1 MKKYIVGLSLVLL
14 GAGLAGCGSTNGEST
29 SASTDKAATSST
41 VKEAKTM
48 EVQDSNGKVTVPKNP
63 EKVVVFDN
71 GSLDTLDALGVGD
84 KVVGAATDNLP
95 EYLADYK
102 KVDSAGGI
110 KEPDLEK
117 INQMKP
123 DLIIISGRQSDFL
136 DQLKEI
142 APTMYLAVDT
152 SDTWNSIKQNVE
164 TLGKIFG
171 KEKAAKEQLAELET
185 SIKETK
191 TKAEESKDKALTVL
205 VNEGQLSTYG
215 KDSRFGIV
223 YDTFGFA
230 QADDAIKASTHG
242 QSVSYEYV
250 LDKNPDVLFVVD
262 RTKAIGGDDSNNN
275 VADNELVAQT
285 TAGKN
290 KKVISLQ
297 PDVWY
302 LSGGGLESVKMM
314 LEDVNKVFE

>member
-1 MKKYIVGLSLVLL
+1 MKKYIVGLSMVLL
-14 GAGLAGCGSTNGEST
+14 SLGLVGCGSTNNEGSSDST
-29 SASTDKAATSST
+29 GKAATSST
-41 VKEAKTM
+41 AKEETR
-48 EVQDSNGKVTVPKNP
+48 EVNDSNGKVTVPKKP
-63 EKVVVFDN
+63 KKVVVFDN

-95 EYLADYK
+95 AYLDDYK

-136 DQLKEI
+136 EQLKEI

-171 KEKAAKEQLAELET
+171 KEKAAEKQLVALET

-191 TKAEESKDKALTVL
+191 EKAVESKDKALTVL

-230 QADDAIKASTHG
+230 EADDAIKASTHG

-285 TAGKN
+285 TAGKD

-314 LEDVNKVFE
+314 LEDVNQAFE

>member
-1 MKKYIVGLSLVLL
+1 MKKYIVGLSMVLL
-14 GAGLAGCGSTNGEST
+14 SLGLVGCGSTNNEGSSDST
-29 SASTDKAATSST
+29 GKAATSST
-41 VKEAKTM
+41 AKEETL
-48 EVQDSNGKVTVPKNP
+48 EVNDSNGKVTVPKNP
-63 EKVVVFDN
+63 KKVVVFDN

-95 EYLADYK
+95 AYLDDYK

-136 DQLKEI
+136 EQLKEI

-171 KEKAAKEQLAELET
+171 KEKAAEKQLAALEI

-191 TKAEESKDKALTVL
+191 EKAVESKDKALTVL

-230 QADDAIKASTHG
+230 EADDAIKASTHG

-285 TAGKN
+285 TAGKD

-314 LEDVNKVFE
+314 LEDVSQAFE

>member
-1 MKKYIVGLSLVLL
+1 MKKYIVGLSMVLL
-14 GAGLAGCGSTNGEST
+14 SLGLVGCGSTNNEGSSDST
-29 SASTDKAATSST
+29 GKVATSST
-41 VKEAKTM
+41 AKEETL
-48 EVQDSNGKVTVPKNP
+48 EVNDSNGKVTVPKNP
-63 EKVVVFDN
+63 KKVVVFDN

-95 EYLADYK
+95 AYLDDYK

-136 DQLKEI
+136 EQLKEI

-171 KEKAAKEQLAELET
+171 KEKAAEKQLAALET

-191 TKAEESKDKALTVL
+191 EKAVESKDKALTVL

-230 QADDAIKASTHG
+230 EADDAIKASTHG

-285 TAGKN
+285 TAGKD

-314 LEDVNKVFE
+314 LEDVNQAFE

>member
-1 MKKYIVGLSLVLL
+1 MKKYLVGLSMVLL
-14 GAGLAGCGSTNGEST
+14 GVGLVGCGSTNNEASSDST
-29 SASTDKAATSST
+29 GKAATSST
-41 VKEAKTM
+41 AKAETL
-48 EVQDSNGKVTVPKNP
+48 EVNDSNGKVTVPKNP
-63 EKVVVFDN
+63 KKVVVFDN

-84 KVVGAATDNLP
+84 TVVGAATDNLP
-95 EYLADYK
+95 AYLEDYK
-102 KVDSAGGI
+102 KVESAGGI

-164 TLGKIFG
+164 TLGQIFG
-171 KEKAAKEQLAELET
+171 KEKAAKKQLNALET

-191 TKAEESKDKALTVL
+191 DKAAESKDKALTVL

-223 YDTFGFA
+223 YDTFGFTE
-230 QADDAIKASTHG
+230 ADDAIKASTHG

-262 RTKAIGGDDSNNN
+262 RTKAIGGDDSNNA

-285 TAGKN
+285 TAGKD

-314 LEDVNKVFE
+314 LEDVNKAFE

>member
-1 MKKYIVGLSLVLL
+1 MKKYIVGLSMVLL
-14 GAGLAGCGSTNGEST
+14 SLGLVGCGSTNNEKSSDST
-29 SASTDKAATSST
+29 GKAATSST
-41 VKEAKTM
+41 AKEETL
-48 EVQDSNGKVTVPKNP
+48 EVNDSNGKVTVPKNP
-63 EKVVVFDN
+63 KKVVVFDN

-95 EYLADYK
+95 AYLDDYK

-136 DQLKEI
+136 EQLKEI

-171 KEKAAKEQLAELET
+171 KEKAAEKQLVALET

-191 TKAEESKDKALTVL
+191 EKAVESKDKALTVL

-230 QADDAIKASTHG
+230 EADDAIKASTHG

-285 TAGKN
+285 TAGKD

-314 LEDVNKVFE
+314 LEDVNQAFE

>member
-1 MKKYIVGLSLVLL
+1 
-14 GAGLAGCGSTNGEST
+14 
-29 SASTDKAATSST
+29 
-41 VKEAKTM
+41 
-48 EVQDSNGKVTVPKNP
+48 
-63 EKVVVFDN
+63 
-71 GSLDTLDALGVGD
+71 
-84 KVVGAATDNLP
+84 
-95 EYLADYK
+95 
-102 KVDSAGGI
+102 
-110 KEPDLEK
+110 
-117 INQMKP
+117 
-123 DLIIISGRQSDFL
+123 
-136 DQLKEI
+136 
-142 APTMYLAVDT
+142 
-152 SDTWNSIKQNVE
+152 WNSIKQNVE
-164 TLGKIFG
+164 TLGQIFG
-171 KEKAAKEQLAELET
+171 KEKAAKKQLAELET

-191 TKAEESKDKALTVL
+191 AKAEESKDKALTVL

-230 QADDAIKASTHG
+230 EADDAIKASTHG

-314 LEDVNKVFE
+314 LNDVNKAFE

>member
-14 GAGLAGCGSTNGEST
+14 GLGLAGCGSTTNES
-29 SASTDKAATSST
+29 SSDSSGKAATSST
-41 VKEAKTM
+41 VKDETL
-48 EVQDSNGKVTVPKNP
+48 EVKDSNGKVTVPKNTK
-63 EKVVVFDN
+63 KVVVFDN

-84 KVVGAATDNLP
+84 TIVGAATDNLP
-95 EYLADYK
+95 AYLKEYK

-152 SDTWNSIKQNVE
+152 SNTWNSIKQNVE
-164 TLGKIFG
+164 TLGQIFG
-171 KEKAAKEQLAELET
+171 KEKAAKKQLAELET

-191 TKAEESKDKALTVL
+191 AKAEESKDKALTVL

-230 QADDAIKASTHG
+230 EADDAIKASTHG

-314 LEDVNKVFE
+314 LNDVNKAFE

>member
-14 GAGLAGCGSTNGEST
+14 GLGLAGCGSTTNES
-29 SASTDKAATSST
+29 SSDSSGKAATSST
-41 VKEAKTM
+41 VKDETL
-48 EVQDSNGKVTVPKNP
+48 EVKDSNGKVTVPKNP
-63 EKVVVFDN
+63 KKVVVFDN

-84 KVVGAATDNLP
+84 TIVGAATDNLP
-95 EYLADYK
+95 AYLKEYK

-152 SDTWNSIKQNVE
+152 SNTWNSIKQNVE
-164 TLGKIFG
+164 TLGQIFG
-171 KEKAAKEQLAELET
+171 KEKAAKKQLAELET

-191 TKAEESKDKALTVL
+191 AKAEESKDKALTVL

-230 QADDAIKASTHG
+230 ESDDAIKASTHG

-314 LEDVNKVFE
+314 LNDVNKAFE

>member
-1 MKKYIVGLSLVLL
+1 MKKYIVGLSMVLL
-14 GAGLAGCGSTNGEST
+14 SLGLVGCGSTNNEGSSDST
-29 SASTDKAATSST
+29 GKAATSST
-41 VKEAKTM
+41 AKEETL
-48 EVQDSNGKVTVPKNP
+48 EVNDSNGKVTVPKNP
-63 EKVVVFDN
+63 KKVVVFDN

-95 EYLADYK
+95 AYLDDYK

-136 DQLKEI
+136 EQLKEI

-171 KEKAAKEQLAELET
+171 KEKAAEKQLAALET

-191 TKAEESKDKALTVL
+191 EKAVESKDKALTVL

-230 QADDAIKASTHG
+230 EADDAIKASTHG

-262 RTKAIGGDDSNNN
+262 RTKAIGGDDSNN

-285 TAGKN
+285 TAGKD

-314 LEDVNKVFE
+314 LEDVNQAFE

>member
-1 MKKYIVGLSLVLL
+1 MKKYIVGLSMVLL
-14 GAGLAGCGSTNGEST
+14 SLGLVGCGSTNNEGSSDST
-29 SASTDKAATSST
+29 GKAATSST
-41 VKEAKTM
+41 AKEETL
-48 EVQDSNGKVTVPKNP
+48 EVNDSNGKVTVPKNP
-63 EKVVVFDN
+63 KKVVVFDN

-95 EYLADYK
+95 AYLDDYK

-110 KEPDLEK
+110 KEPDLEE

-136 DQLKEI
+136 EQLKEI

-171 KEKAAKEQLAELET
+171 KEKAAEKQLAALET

-191 TKAEESKDKALTVL
+191 EKAVESKDKALTVL

-230 QADDAIKASTHG
+230 EADDAIKASTHG

-285 TAGKN
+285 TAGKD

-314 LEDVNKVFE
+314 LEDVNQAFE

>member
-1 MKKYIVGLSLVLL
+1 MKKYIVGLSMVLL
-14 GAGLAGCGSTNGEST
+14 SLGLVGCGSTNNEVSSDST
-29 SASTDKAATSST
+29 GKAATSST
-41 VKEAKTM
+41 AKEETL
-48 EVQDSNGKVTVPKNP
+48 EVNDSNGKVTVPKNP
-63 EKVVVFDN
+63 KKVVVFDN

-95 EYLADYK
+95 AYLDDYK

-136 DQLKEI
+136 EQLKEI

-171 KEKAAKEQLAELET
+171 KEKAAEKQLAALET

-191 TKAEESKDKALTVL
+191 EKAVESKDKALTVL

-230 QADDAIKASTHG
+230 EADDAIKASTHC

-285 TAGKN
+285 TAGKD

-314 LEDVNKVFE
+314 LEDVNQAFE

>member
-1 MKKYIVGLSLVLL
+1 MKKYIVGLSMVLL
-14 GAGLAGCGSTNGEST
+14 SLGLVGCGSTNNEGSSDST
-29 SASTDKAATSST
+29 GKAATSST
-41 VKEAKTM
+41 AKEETL
-48 EVQDSNGKVTVPKNP
+48 EVNDSNGKVTVPKNP
-63 EKVVVFDN
+63 KKVVVFDN

-95 EYLADYK
+95 AYLDDYK

-136 DQLKEI
+136 EQLKEI

-171 KEKAAKEQLAELET
+171 KEKAAEKQLAALET

-191 TKAEESKDKALTVL
+191 EKAVESKDKALTVL

-230 QADDAIKASTHG
+230 EADDAIKASTHG

-275 VADNELVAQT
+275 VADNELVSQT
-285 TAGKN
+285 TAGKD

-314 LEDVNKVFE
+314 LEDVNQAFE

>member
-1 MKKYIVGLSLVLL
+1 MKKYIVGLSMVLL
-14 GAGLAGCGSTNGEST
+14 SLGLVGCGSTNNEGSSDST
-29 SASTDKAATSST
+29 GKAATSST
-41 VKEAKTM
+41 AKEETL
-48 EVQDSNGKVTVPKNP
+48 EVNDSNGKVTVPKNP
-63 EKVVVFDN
+63 KKVVVFDN

-95 EYLADYK
+95 AYLDDYK

-136 DQLKEI
+136 EQLKEI

-164 TLGKIFG
+164 TLGKSFG
-171 KEKAAKEQLAELET
+171 KEKAAEKQLVALET

-191 TKAEESKDKALTVL
+191 EKAVESKDKALTVL

-230 QADDAIKASTHG
+230 EADDAIKASTHG

-285 TAGKN
+285 TAGKD

-314 LEDVNKVFE
+314 LEDVNQAFE

>member
-1 MKKYIVGLSLVLL
+1 MKKYIVGLSMMLLSLGLV
-14 GAGLAGCGSTNGEST
+14 GCGSTNNEGSSDST
-29 SASTDKAATSST
+29 GKAATSST
-41 VKEAKTM
+41 AKEETL
-48 EVQDSNGKVTVPKNP
+48 EVNDSNGKVTVPKNP
-63 EKVVVFDN
+63 KKVVVFDN

-95 EYLADYK
+95 AYLDDYK

-136 DQLKEI
+136 EQLKEI

-171 KEKAAKEQLAELET
+171 KEKAAEKQLAALEI

-191 TKAEESKDKALTVL
+191 EKAVESKDKALTVL

-230 QADDAIKASTHG
+230 EADDAIKASTHG

-285 TAGKN
+285 TAGKD

-314 LEDVNKVFE
+314 LEDVNQAFE

>member
-1 MKKYIVGLSLVLL
+1 MKKYIVGLSMVLL
-14 GAGLAGCGSTNGEST
+14 SLGLVGCGSTNNEES
-29 SASTDKAATSST
+29 SDSTGKAATSST
-41 VKEAKTM
+41 AKEETL
-48 EVQDSNGKVTVPKNP
+48 EVNDSNGKVTVPKNP
-63 EKVVVFDN
+63 KKVVVFDN

-95 EYLADYK
+95 AYLDDYK

-136 DQLKEI
+136 EQLKEI

-171 KEKAAKEQLAELET
+171 KEKAAEKQLAALET

-191 TKAEESKDKALTVL
+191 EKAVESKDKALTVL

-230 QADDAIKASTHG
+230 EADDAIKASTHG

-250 LDKNPDVLFVVD
+250 LNKNPDVLFVVD

-285 TAGKN
+285 TAGKD

-314 LEDVNKVFE
+314 LEDVNQAFE